1 MTITELSINR
11 PTLIIIIFLALGL
24 VGVFGY
30 LQLRYEL
37 LPKVE
42 PPFVVVTTVYPGASP
57 TEVENSV
64 TKPIEDALSSME
76 KISNIYSSS
85 YEGLSVVSI
94 EFAYSADV
102 NRSLQ
107 DAQRKVNG
115 AMMTLPKDIRT
126 PIIQKWSMSD
136 VPIIQMGVSSN
147 LPPRDLYQFMTD
159 QIQPA
164 FSKIEGVG
172 QVQLVGGDIREIKIN
187 LDAQKVQAQGLSIA
201 QITQVVKASNL
212 DFPTGTVKST
222 ETEAVVRI
230 KGKFRS
236 IDELRNLVVS
246 RSHEGGDVRLGDIAE
261 IEDGRQDY
269 TTYSRTNGKTTVG
282 INILKQSDANT
293 VEVSERVREE
303 IRGLEDRFAN
313 TGLKFD
319 IVSDASIF
327 TTEAANAVKEDLL
340 VAVLLVSAVM
350 FLFLH
355 SVRNSVIVL
364 ISIPASLITS
374 ALVMWILDYSLNLM
388 TLLALSL
395 VIGILVDDS
404 IVVLENIHHH
414 LEKGEDRRGAALNGR
429 NEIGFAALSI
439 TLVDVV
445 VFVPLT
451 LIVGLVGDIMREF
464 SVVIVVSTLMSLF
477 VSFTLTPML
486 ASRFSKIE
494 VMAGKTLI
502 GRIASGFERWWKGIT
517 DGYFRLLSWSL
528 KNQGKVL
535 AGAVVL
541 FIAALALPAV
551 GLIGSEFMK
560 EVDRG
565 EFIVRLELSP
575 SATLEYTNRVTQ
587 RVERI
592 IAGIPEVRKIQANVG
607 LGAQN
612 VASSNTSGIYVL
624 LTDRKERMRSTGEVA
639 NEIKH
644 LARQIPGARVFID
657 QIAIT
662 GEQYGGGIQV
672 TVCGTDQDSLLA
684 MANRVSAVMRKTPT
698 VTDVKFSAEQ
708 GKPEVVIDIDR
719 QKMAAFGLTVFDV
732 GTTLRVALTGDD
744 ESKFRDKQ
752 VEHPIQI
759 ALDKFDRSNP
769 GDVANLSFTTPAG
782 RQVELQQ
789 FAEIY
794 PASGPS
800 KMERFNR
807 NSSITITGYVDN
819 TIPVGNVAARFK
831 ELLGDRRVG
840 GTSVTFVGGEK
851 DRQDSFGKMGFAL
864 IASILFVYFIMVA
877 LYNSFIHPFVVLLS
891 VPLALVGAMI
901 ALAASGNALS
911 IFSALGII
919 MMVGLVSK
927 NAILLVDRTNDNR
940 ERGQNVHDALIE
952 AGQARIRPIVMTT
965 LSMVFGM
972 LPIAIA
978 SGAGSEWKNG
988 LAWGLIGGLL
998 SSMFLTLVI
1007 VPIVYNKID
1016 RFRRTIPI
1024 IFAHPF
1030 KVPLLRPFRAFTRS
1044 RLDEKAPDA
1053 GLASPG
1059 GAEGYGPSWTR

>member
-1 MTITELSINR
+1 MTITELAIKR

-24 VGVFGY
+24 TGVFGY
-30 LQLRYEL
+30 FQLRYEL

-42 PPFVVVTTVYPGASP
+42 PPWVVVSTVYPGASP
-57 TEVENSV
+57 SEVENSV
-64 TKPIEDALSSME
+64 TKPIEDAVSSME
-76 KISNIYSSS
+76 KIANIYASS
-85 YEGLSVVSI
+85 YEGLSVVSV
-94 EFAYSADV
+94 EYVYSADV

-107 DAQRKVNG
+107 EVQRKVNG
-115 AMMTLPKDIRT
+115 ALMSLPRDIRT
-126 PIIQKWSMSD
+126 PVIQKWSMSD
-136 VPIIQMGVSSN
+136 VPIIQMGASSN
-147 LPPRDLYQFMTD
+147 LPPREFYQFLTD

-164 FSKIEGVG
+164 FGKIDGVG
-172 QVQLVGGDIREIKIN
+172 QVQLVGGDVREIKIN
-187 LDAQKVQAQGLSIA
+187 LDAQKVRAQGLSIA
-201 QITQVVKASNL
+201 QITQMVKASNL
-212 DFPTGTVKST
+212 DFPTGTVKT
-222 ETEAVVRI
+222 LETEAVVRI

-236 IDELRNLVVS
+236 TDELRTLVVS
-246 RSHEGGDVRLGDIAE
+246 RSPDGGEVRLGDIAE

-269 TTYSRTNGKTTVG
+269 TTYSRINGKSTVG

-293 VEVSERVREE
+293 VEVSKRVREE
-303 IRGLEDRFAN
+303 IRALEENYRAS
-313 TGLKFD
+313 GVKFD
-319 IVSDASIF
+319 IVSDASLF

-340 VAVLLVSAVM
+340 IAVLLVSAVM

-364 ISIPASLITS
+364 IAIPASLIAS
-374 ALVMWILDYSLNLM
+374 ALVMWMLDYSLNLM

-414 LEKGEDRRGAALNGR
+414 LEKGEDQRTAALKGR

-451 LIVGLVGDIMREF
+451 LIIGLVGDIMREF
-464 SVVIVVSTLMSLF
+464 SIVIVVSTLMSLF

-494 VMAGKTLI
+494 TMSRETLI
-502 GRIASGFERWWKGIT
+502 GRIAYDFEEWWKRIVNW
-517 DGYFRLLSWSL
+517 YNRILAWSL
-528 KNQGKVL
+528 RHPARVL
-535 AGAVVL
+535 LAATALFVGA
-541 FIAALALPAV
+541 IALPAV

-560 EVDRG
+560 ETDRG
-565 EFIVRLELSP
+565 EFIVRLELEP
-575 SATLEYTNRVTQ
+575 SATLEHTNRIAQ

-592 IAGIPEVRKIQANVG
+592 IAAIPGVKKIQANVG

-612 VASSNTSGIYVL
+612 VASSNTAGIYVL
-624 LTDRKERMRSTGEVA
+624 LADRKDRSRSTAEIA
-639 NEIKH
+639 DEIKKS
-644 LARQIPGARVFID
+644 AGEIPGARIFID

-662 GEQYGGGIQV
+662 GEQYGAGIQV
-672 TVCGTDQDSLLA
+672 MVSGNNQDSLLA
-684 MANRVSAVMRKTPT
+684 MANRVAEVMRRTPT

-719 QKMAAFGLTVFDV
+719 QKMAAFGLTVYDV

-752 VEHPIQI
+752 FEHPIQI
-759 ALDKFDRSNP
+759 VLDKFDRSNP
-769 GDVANLSFTTPAG
+769 DDVANLSFATPMG

-800 KMERFNR
+800 KLERSNR
-807 NSSITITGYVDN
+807 NSSITVTGYVDN
-819 TIPVGNVAARFK
+819 TMPQGHVAAKFT
-831 ELLGDRRVG
+831 ELLGDDLVG
-840 GTSVTFVGGEK
+840 GTSVSFVGGEK
-851 DRQDSFGKMGFAL
+851 DRENSFGQMGVAL
-864 IASILFVYFIMVA
+864 LASILFVYFIMVG
-877 LYNSFIHPFVVLLS
+877 LYNSFVHPFVVLFS
-891 VPLALVGAMI
+891 IPLALVGALI
-901 ALAASGNALS
+901 ALAATGNALS

-940 ERGQNVHDALIE
+940 ERGLHLHEALVE

-972 LPIAIA
+972 LPIAVA

-998 SSMFLTLVI
+998 SSMFLTLVV
-1007 VPIVYNKID
+1007 VPVVYTKVD
-1016 RFRRTIPI
+1016 RLRRTLPI
-1024 IFAHPF
+1024 LFAHPF
-1030 KVPLLRPFRAFTRS
+1030 KVHILRPFR
-1044 RLDEKAPDA
+1044 
-1053 GLASPG
+1053 GLARLKRADDDS
-1059 GAEGYGPSWTR
+1059 GAGDASADTR